1 MLYIGFISETA
12 AVISASYYWMRKSA
26 IPGTAMVGGF
36 FL

>member
-26 IPGTAMVGGF
+26 IPGRYGGF
-36 FL
+36 LDLF